1 MALSYFA
8 LLLCSQT
15 ALGQSA
21 PASPR
26 WADILAPAAVTW
38 PAPLPRVTWRTDLSA
53 AIDEARRDSR
63 PLFVT
68 LRCLPCKQCADF
80 DKDVLE
86 GGPLLE
92 PLLRQFVTVR
102 LTDMRELDLRLLPV
116 AQWQDLDLSW
126 WGWFLDPAGRV
137 YGVFGGRDEISDTT
151 RISAAALA
159 ATLRRVLDHHY
170 DPRRSQWNI
179 DAAAPA
185 LGGRPRTPVDLPGYA
200 SWRRIKPAAA
210 GADNCLHCHKVAEIL
225 RQPAI
230 DAGRFDKRRDF
241 DDWPFPENVG
251 LTLER
256 DDGLRVRTVRPE
268 SPAARA
274 GLRRGDELAAAGG
287 RRVFSQADFRAA
299 LHQSPRGDARIP
311 IVWRRGADVMTAE
324 LVVAEGWRVGELGW
338 RKSVAEAAI
347 GAHMG
352 FGWALAVPA
361 AERRALVIAD
371 GAMAVRAFFGKKP
384 MGGAAFAAGLRPH
397 HVITA
402 VNGRSP
408 DLSDRPFKTWFRM
421 NFEPGQE
428 ITLTVRERDGSPR
441 SISYRAPGVE

>member
-1 MALSYFA
+1 MAWSFLA
-8 LLLCSQT
+8 VILCSQ
-15 ALGQSA
+15 AASGPSS
-21 PASPR
+21 PAEPR
-26 WADILAPAAVTW
+26 WADILTPAAVTW
-38 PAPLPRVTWRTDLSA
+38 PAPLPRVSWHTDLA
-53 AIDEARRDSR
+53 AAMNEARRDNR

-86 GGPLLE
+86 GGPLLD

-102 LTDMRELDLRLLPV
+102 LTDMRPLDLRLLPV

-170 DPRRSQWNI
+170 DARRAAWNI
-179 DAAAPA
+179 DGPAPLLEGPA
-185 LGGRPRTPVDLPGYA
+185 RTPVDLAGYA
-200 SWRRIKPAAA
+200 SWRRIKPVAA
-210 GADNCLHCHKVAEIL
+210 GADNCLHCHQVAEIL

-251 LTLER
+251 LTLDR
-256 DDGLRVRTVRPE
+256 DDGLRVATVRPD
-268 SPAARA
+268 SAAART

-287 RRVFSQADFRAA
+287 RRVFSQADFRAV
-299 LHQSPRGDARIP
+299 LHQSPRGAARIP
-311 IVWRRGADVMTAE
+311 VAWRRGAEVMTGD
-324 LVVAEGWRVGELGW
+324 LVVAAGWRAGELGW
-338 RKSVAEAAI
+338 RKSVAEATI

-352 FGWALAVPA
+352 FGWALPA
-361 AERRALVIAD
+361 PAGERRAMGIAE
-371 GAMAVRAFFGKKP
+371 GALAVRPFFGKVRSGP
-384 MGGAAFAAGLRPH
+384 AYEAGLRPH

-402 VNGRSP
+402 VNGQNP
-408 DLSDRPFKTWFRM
+408 DLSNRPFKTWFRM
-421 NFEPGQE
+421 TFDPGQS
-428 ITLTVRERDGSPR
+428 ITLTIRERDGTTQT
-441 SISYRAPGVE
+441 INYKAPGAE